1 MDEDLHAKIEALVAE
16 EHGLRQR
23 HAGDSGPGSGL
34 DDDERARM
42 RAIDVQ
48 LDRTWDLLRQRN
60 ARRDAGQDP
69 EAVRERPASEVE
81 GYTG

>member
-16 EHGLRQR
+16 EHELRQR
-23 HAGDSGPGSGL
+23 HTSSAEANAAL

-42 RAIDVQ
+42 SSVEVQ
-48 LDRTWDLLRQRN
+48 LDRTWDLLRQRG
-60 ARRDAGQDP
+60 ARRRAGQDP
-69 EAVRERPASEVE
+69 EATHERPAGEVE